1 MMAHAVRT
9 QLIRIGN
16 SRGVRLPKAI
26 LEQAGL
32 ERDVDIEVRDGAVVI
47 RAAGHPRAGWAEAF
61 AEIAEHG
68 DDFILDA
75 DAPALTSW
83 DEEEWEW

>member
-1 MMAHAVRT
+1 MAQAVRT
-9 QLIRIGN
+9 QLIKIGN

-32 ERDVDIEVRDGAVVI
+32 ERDVDIEVRDGAVVL
-47 RAAGHPRAGWAEAF
+47 RAAHPRAGWAAAF
-61 AEIAEHG
+61 ADIAANG

-75 DAPALTSW
+75 DAPSLTSW

>member
-1 MMAHAVRT
+1 MAQAVRT
-9 QLIRIGN
+9 KLIRIGN

-32 ERDVDIEVRDGAVVI
+32 ERDVDIEVRDGAVVM
-47 RAAGHPRAGWAEAF
+47 RPAAHPRDGWAAAF
-61 AEIAEHG
+61 ADIAVHG

-75 DAPALTSW
+75 DAPSLTRW

>member
-1 MMAHAVRT
+1 MARAVRT
-9 QLIRIGN
+9 RLIRIGN

-26 LEQAGL
+26 LQQAGL
-32 ERDVDIEVRDGAVVI
+32 EDEVDIDVRDGAVVI
-47 RAAGHPRAGWAEAF
+47 RPAAHPRAGWAAAF
-61 AEIAEHG
+61 ADIATQG

-75 DAPALTSW
+75 DAPSLTRW

>member
-1 MMAHAVRT
+1 MARAVRT

-16 SRGVRLPKAI
+16 SRGVRLPEAI
-26 LEQAGL
+26 LEEARL
-32 ERDVDIEVRDGAVVI
+32 ERDVDIAVHDGAVVI
-47 RAAGHPRAGWAEAF
+47 RAAVHPRVGWAEAF
-61 AEIAEHG
+61 ADIAANG

-75 DAPALTSW
+75 DAPSLTSW

>member
-1 MMAHAVRT
+1 MVQAVRT

-32 ERDVDIEVRDGAVVI
+32 ERDVDIVVHDGAVVI
-47 RAAGHPRAGWAEAF
+47 RAVVHPRAGWAEAF
-61 AEIAEHG
+61 AAMAANG

-75 DAPALTSW
+75 DAPSLTSW